1 MAIDPA
7 TLKLAAKAAT
17 AVLTDENARRKV
29 LIIAITPLAAFILI
43 VSLFFYIITMP
54 LQWLGNFFFGS
65 NHQKVLEVR
74 AETGYDQYVYPTDES
89 YLESAGQDFSGVTFT
104 DGATEVHYYN
114 QLDARWKDLPYGV
127 TSTIGEAGCG
137 PTSLAMVVSSL
148 TGNIIDPVQMC
159 KWSYENG
166 YLCEGSGSYHS
177 LIPEGGRH
185 FGLTVEGCSV
195 NEPQRIVDAL
205 ASGKLIIAIMG
216 PGTFTTCG
224 HFLVM
229 RGVTS
234 DGKIL
239 IADPA
244 SKSKSEKEWDLSIFF
259 KEARKNA
266 AAGGPFWICSYGGG
280 P

>member
-17 AVLTDENARRKV
+17 AVLTDEKARQRV
-29 LIIAITPLAAFILI
+29 IIIAIAPLAAFILI
-43 VSLFFYIITMP
+43 VSLLFHIITMP
-54 LQWLGNFFFGS
+54 LQWLGNFFSGK
-65 NHQKVLEVR
+65 NHDIVLEVR
-74 AETGYDQYVYPTDES
+74 AEHAYDQYIFPTDES
-89 YLESAGQDFSGVTFT
+89 YLESAGLDFSGVSFT
-104 DGATEVHYYN
+104 DGATEVFYYN
-114 QLDARWKDLPYGV
+114 QLDARWKDLPYGA
-127 TSTIGEAGCG
+127 TCTIGEAGCG

-148 TGNIIDPVQMC
+148 TGNIVDPIQMC
-159 KWSYENG
+159 RWAYENG

-177 LIPEGGRH
+177 LIPEGGRY
-185 FGLTVEGCSV
+185 FGLTVEGCTAT
-195 NEPQRIVDAL
+195 EPQRIVDAL
-205 ASGKLIIAIMG
+205 ADGKLVIAIMG

-244 SKSKSEKEWDLSIFF
+244 SKNKSEKEWDLQIFLT
-259 KEARKNA
+259 EARKNA
-266 AAGGPFWICSYGGG
+266 GAGGPFWICSKTII
-280 P
+280 